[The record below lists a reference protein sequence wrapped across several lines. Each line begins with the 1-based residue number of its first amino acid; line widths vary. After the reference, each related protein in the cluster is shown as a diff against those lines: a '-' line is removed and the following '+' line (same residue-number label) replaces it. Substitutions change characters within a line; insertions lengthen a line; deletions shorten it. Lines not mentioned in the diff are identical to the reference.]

1 MRTEPRGRPVGVT
14 IVVAV
19 FLIGALLNVLVGVD
33 LLGISGELPSS
44 ERGPLAVPTG
54 AVMLISALLLIIGAY
69 GLWTLRPWGWTLGV
83 VAMVAGLGLNLLQY
97 LNNSAL
103 LVTMLV
109 ASLIPVV
116 ILWYLFQ
123 PQVRATF
130 RGV

>member
-1 MRTEPRGRPVGVT
+1 VGVT
-14 IVVAV
+14 IVVVV

-44 ERGPLAVPTG
+44 ERGPLAAPTG